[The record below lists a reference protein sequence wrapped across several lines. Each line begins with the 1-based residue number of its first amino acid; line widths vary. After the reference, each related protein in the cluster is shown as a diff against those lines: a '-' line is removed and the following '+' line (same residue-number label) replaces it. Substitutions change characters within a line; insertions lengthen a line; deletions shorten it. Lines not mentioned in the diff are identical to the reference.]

1 MGNLDQLPRC
11 QTHLSASPAA
21 SQLMGPE
28 GRGPVG
34 SPSYRRGSG
43 GPGGLREPPPPP
55 PRQGHQGFRSRLPGN
70 GRPERIGHLGTY

>member
-1 MGNLDQLPRC
+1 MGNLDQLPSC

-21 SQLMGPE
+21 SQLMQPE

-43 GPGGLREPPPPP
+43 GPGGLRDPPP
-55 PRQGHQGFRSRLPGN
+55 SRTPKATRGSDPGCL
-70 GRPERIGHLGTY
+70 GTGGQKRIGHLGIY